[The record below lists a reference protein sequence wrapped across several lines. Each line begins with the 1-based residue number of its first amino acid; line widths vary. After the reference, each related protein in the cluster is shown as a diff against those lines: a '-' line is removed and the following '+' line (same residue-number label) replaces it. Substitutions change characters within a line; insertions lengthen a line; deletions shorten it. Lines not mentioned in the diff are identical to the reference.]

1 MKMSEINKE
10 ERDLFMKR
18 IFQIFMEEQ
27 FNEMKENHE
36 ESNNS
41 FMFLEKST
49 LNILLMNMLIQD
61 KSAIYE
67 AVEKDDEMKVLEELE
82 QLIIESKKEFED
94 IIIMLRNRL

>member
-1 MKMSEINKE
+1 MSEINKE

-18 IFQIFMEEQ
+18 IFQNFMEEQ

-49 LNILLMNMLIQD
+49 LNILLMNMLMHD
-61 KSAIYE
+61 KNAIYG
-67 AVEKDDEMKVLEELE
+67 VVKRDDEMMVLEELE
-82 QLIIESKKEFED
+82 KLIVESKMQFEEIIEILKQRK
-94 IIIMLRNRL
+94 